1 MYYVYVLES
10 KKDKKFYTGL
20 TWNIEKRLQEH
31 NSAISKTTKG
41 RRPLKLVYYECC
53 LNRKDA
59 MRREKYLKT
68 TWGKRYIRN
77 RIRCYLEGEEIST

>member
-31 NSAISKTTKG
+31 NSGISKTTKG